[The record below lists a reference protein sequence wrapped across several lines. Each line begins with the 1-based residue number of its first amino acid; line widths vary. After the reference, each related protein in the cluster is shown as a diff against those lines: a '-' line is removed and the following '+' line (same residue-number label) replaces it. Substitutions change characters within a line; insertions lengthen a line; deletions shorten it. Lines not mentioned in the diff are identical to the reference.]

1 MTLEEAK
8 KLLKKEGFVLTKVDY
23 ESVPSDAFT
32 KYESPDVVEAM
43 KIVQKASYSIGMVLD
58 EFDARKARLK
68 KEYEAKT
75 TAPRGDSSGRIGE
88 GGIPLN
94 ATEGMHLKWADNKN
108 TAENPALN
116 ESAKLF
122 NDALLDEQA
131 KKIEHLDELSASRN
145 KIIVKQ
151 SKKISK
157 LRKIIRDKDVVLSD
171 VAEELR
177 LSKVREENLT
187 STCQKYLKEIEELRK
202 KLASIVVNNVDAQ
215 ALKSAESALGYKEKI
230 IEKLKNQLHDFQ
242 QKHFALMDE
251 RDQTVGEL
259 KAKLRN
265 LKKSR
270 IPTPEEAYKYFDE
283 RVCDLSSV
291 PSVIVIPKEP
301 KKPIEDEIMEGC
313 KEMLRLNIKLMRD
326 LFDE

>member
-8 KLLKKEGFVLTKVDY
+8 KILEKECFKLEKVDY
-23 ESVPSDAFT
+23 ESVPSDVFT

-43 KIVQKASYSIGMVLD
+43 KIVQKASYSIGMKLD
-58 EFDARKARLK
+58 DFDARKARLK
-68 KEYEAKT
+68 KEYETKT
-75 TAPRGDSSGRIGE
+75 TDSSYKI
-88 GGIPLN
+88 
-94 ATEGMHLKWADNKN
+94 
-108 TAENPALN
+108 NPELVDA
-116 ESAKLF
+116 SKAF

-157 LRKIIRDKDVVLSD
+157 LRKVIRDKDAVLSD
-171 VAEELR
+171 VSEELR
-177 LSKVREENLT
+177 LSKVREDKLT
-187 STCQKYLKEIEELRK
+187 EVCQKYLKEIE
-202 KLASIVVNNVDAQ
+202 
-215 ALKSAESALGYKEKI
+215 G
-230 IEKLKNQLHDFQ
+230 LKNQLHDLQ

-259 KAKLRN
+259 KAKIRN
-265 LKKSR
+265 LKKPR
-270 IPTPEEAYKYFDE
+270 IPTPEETKPYPAEDNPEDANPKYNIYVEDWVWKALGKE
-283 RVCDLSSV
+283 R
-291 PSVIVIPKEP
+291 

>member
-68 KEYEAKT
+68 KEFEANT

-157 LRKIIRDKDVVLSD
+157 LRKVIRDKDAVLSD
-171 VAEELR
+171 VSEELR
-177 LSKVREENLT
+177 LSKVREDKLT
-187 STCQKYLKEIEELRK
+187 EVCQKYLKEIE
-202 KLASIVVNNVDAQ
+202 
-215 ALKSAESALGYKEKI
+215 G
-230 IEKLKNQLHDFQ
+230 LKNQLHDLQ

-259 KAKLRN
+259 KAKIRN
-265 LKKSR
+265 LKKPR
-270 IPTPEEAYKYFDE
+270 IPTPEETKPYPAEDNPEDANPKYNIYVEDWVWKALGKE
-283 RVCDLSSV
+283 R
-291 PSVIVIPKEP
+291 
-301 KKPIEDEIMEGC
+301 KKPTEDDIMEGC

>member
-23 ESVPSDAFT
+23 ESFPSDAFT

-75 TAPRGDSSGRIGE
+75 TAPGGE
-88 GGIPLN
+88 S
-94 ATEGMHLKWADNKN
+94 
-108 TAENPALN
+108 PAIK

-131 KKIEHLDELSASRN
+131 KKIFKQSREIDELKMRNMALDELSASRN

-157 LRKIIRDKDVVLSD
+157 LRKVIRDKDAVLSD
-171 VAEELR
+171 VSEELR
-177 LSKVREENLT
+177 LSKVREDKLT
-187 STCQKYLKEIEELRK
+187 EVCQKYLKEIE
-202 KLASIVVNNVDAQ
+202 
-215 ALKSAESALGYKEKI
+215 G
-230 IEKLKNQLHDFQ
+230 LKNQLHDLQ

-259 KAKLRN
+259 KAKIRN
-265 LKKSR
+265 LKKPR
-270 IPTPEEAYKYFDE
+270 IPTPEETKPYPAEDNPEDANPKYNIYVEDWVWKALGKE
-283 RVCDLSSV
+283 R
-291 PSVIVIPKEP
+291 
-301 KKPIEDEIMEGC
+301 KKPTEDDIMEGC
-313 KEMLRLNIKLMRD
+313 KEMMRMNIKLMRD
-326 LFDE
+326 LLGE

>member
-75 TAPRGDSSGRIGE
+75 TAPGGE
-88 GGIPLN
+88 S
-94 ATEGMHLKWADNKN
+94 
-108 TAENPALN
+108 PAIK

-157 LRKIIRDKDVVLSD
+157 LRKVIRDKDAVLSD
-171 VAEELR
+171 VSEELR
-177 LSKVREENLT
+177 LSKVREDKLT
-187 STCQKYLKEIEELRK
+187 EVCQKYLKEIE
-202 KLASIVVNNVDAQ
+202 
-215 ALKSAESALGYKEKI
+215 G
-230 IEKLKNQLHDFQ
+230 LKNQLHDLQ

-259 KAKLRN
+259 KAKIRN
-265 LKKSR
+265 LKKPR
-270 IPTPEEAYKYFDE
+270 IPTPEETKPYPAEDNPEDANPKYNIYVEDWVWKALGKE
-283 RVCDLSSV
+283 R
-291 PSVIVIPKEP
+291 
-301 KKPIEDEIMEGC
+301 KKPTEDDIMEGC

>member
-8 KLLKKEGFVLTKVDY
+8 KLLKKEGFELKKTDVVCDSLGSFTRY
-23 ESVPSDAFT
+23 ESA
-32 KYESPDVVEAM
+32 DVTEAM
-43 KIVQKASYSIGMVLD
+43 QIVSQACYSIGMQLD

-75 TAPRGDSSGRIGE
+75 TAPGGE
-88 GGIPLN
+88 S
-94 ATEGMHLKWADNKN
+94 
-108 TAENPALN
+108 PAIK

-131 KKIEHLDELSASRN
+131 KKIFKQSREIDELKMRNMALDELSASRN
-145 KIIVKQ
+145 KITVKQ
-151 SKKISK
+151 SKEISK
-157 LRKIIRDKDVVLSD
+157 LRKVVRDKDAVLSD
-171 VAEELR
+171 VSEELR

-187 STCQKYLKEIEELRK
+187 EVCQKYLKEIEG
-202 KLASIVVNNVDAQ
+202 
-215 ALKSAESALGYKEKI
+215 LKD
-230 IEKLKNQLHDFQ
+230 QLHDLQ